1 MKRCSVFLPHTTSLR
16 WECLNSILTSV
27 VKHTLC
33 CCQQWLPGTLK
44 CSSSQIETLSAV
56 ADVFLSLALFHF
68 FSPSLEST
76 AQLCLSELNSSNSTF
91 RGEWWQFDFNISEL
105 LRVPWDS
112 QRMTKLCCSLS
123 LPLYYVW

>member
-1 MKRCSVFLPHTTSLR
+1 MKHCSIFLPHTTSLR
-16 WECLNSILTSV
+16 WECSNSILTPI

-56 ADVFLSLALFHF
+56 TGVFLSPALFHF
-68 FSPSLEST
+68 FSLSLEST
-76 AQLCLSELNSSNSTF
+76 TQICLSELNSSDSTF

-105 LRVPWDS
+105 LRVSRDS
-112 QRMTKLCCSLS
+112 LRMAKLCCSLS
-123 LPLYYVW
+123 LPLCYVW